1 MSEQEQVAAPE
12 ENTALE
18 SEAAPVAEESG
29 FTDEPT
35 EKVEGEEVKTDEQIN
50 ADVQKEAQARA
61 EKRQRSIQKRMDELT
76 RDKYAERQAREA
88 LEKQNAELMAML
100 KPAPTAQRTGA
111 PRQEDFTDY
120 AEYVKADAVWHAKQ
134 EAQAILKA
142 TLQEQSKAQ
151 QSVAQQ
157 AAERELASTFTK
169 RAAEIA
175 KSLPDY
181 QEVMEDADQIQVPN
195 HVLGMIRRLDNG
207 PLIAY
212 HMVKNPA
219 LAERFN
225 TEPPEMHGVII
236 GQLSA
241 SLKTPSKVSNAP
253 PPGKP
258 AAPKSA
264 ASPSDPPEDADA
276 YMAWAAKHMR

>member
-1 MSEQEQVAAPE
+1 MSELEQVAEQPE
-12 ENTALE
+12 DNPAIE
-18 SEAAPVAEESG
+18 SETSQEES
-29 FTDEPT
+29 TVSPDET
-35 EKVEGEEVKTDEQIN
+35 EQTSEQEVKTDEQIN
-50 ADVQKEAQARA
+50 ADVQKDAQARA
-61 EKRQRSIQKRMDELT
+61 EKRQRSIQRRMDELT

-100 KPAPTAQRTGA
+100 KPKAEAPRTGA

-134 EAQAILKA
+134 EAQAILQA
-142 TLQEQSKAQ
+142 TLQEQSKNQQTAAQ
-151 QSVAQQ
+151 SAV
-157 AAERELASTFTK
+157 ERELASTFAK
-169 RAAEIA
+169 RAAETA
-175 KSLPDY
+175 KTLPDY

-195 HVLGMIRRLDNG
+195 HVLSMIRRLDNG

-219 LAERFN
+219 LAERFMS
-225 TEPPEMHGVII
+225 EPPEMHGVIL

-241 SLKTPSKVSNAP
+241 SLKSPPKVSNAP
-253 PPGKP
+253 TPGKP
-258 AAPKSA
+258 AASKSA
-264 ASPSDPPEDADA
+264 VSPSDPPEDADA

>member
-1 MSEQEQVAAPE
+1 MTEQEQVAEPE
-12 ENTALE
+12 VITASE
-18 SEAAPVAEESG
+18 SEPAPVAEESG

-35 EKVEGEEVKTDEQIN
+35 EKVAGEEVKTDEQIN

-88 LEKQNAELMAML
+88 LERQNAELMAMI
-100 KPAPTAQRTGA
+100 KPQPTAQRTGA

-134 EAQAILKA
+134 EAQALLQSA
-142 TLQEQSKAQ
+142 LQEQSKAQ
-151 QSVAQQ
+151 QTAAQS
-157 AAERELASTFTK
+157 AVERELAATFAK
-169 RAAEIA
+169 RAAETA
-175 KSLPDY
+175 KNLPDY
-181 QEVMEDADQIQVPN
+181 HSVMEDADQIQVPN

-219 LAERFN
+219 LAEQFMR
-225 TEPPEMHGVII
+225 EPPEMHGVLL

-241 SLKTPSKVSNAP
+241 SLKTSAKVSNAP

-258 AAPKSA
+258 AASKSS

-276 YMAWAAKHMR
+276 YMAWAAKNMR